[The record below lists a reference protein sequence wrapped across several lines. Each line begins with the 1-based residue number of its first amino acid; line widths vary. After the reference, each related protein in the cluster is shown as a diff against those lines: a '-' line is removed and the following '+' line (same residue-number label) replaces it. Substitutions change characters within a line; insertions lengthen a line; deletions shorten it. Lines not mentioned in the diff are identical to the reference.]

1 MPEAGVAALPTPNS
15 RSAAQRRRPRAALRE
30 RELSRLWQ
38 EQRLPPEALV
48 TADGASVDVIYRGR
62 RGLGPGPDFRDAVIR
77 LTPRL
82 SPRLPGEEAAVD
94 AITLRGDVELHVRS
108 SDFRRH
114 GHHED
119 RAYLRLALH
128 VVFEDDGGPTQ
139 LQDGRTVPTVALG
152 RWVQRRAGEISLA
165 LAPAEPYREPCHT
178 ARERLGA
185 ERVRELLL
193 EGGRRRLREHAA
205 RLAPLLEA
213 AGPDQALYVALARAL
228 G

>member
-1 MPEAGVAALPTPNS
+1 MSEAGVAALPSPDP
-15 RSAAQRRRPRAALRE
+15 RPAARRRPRGALRE

-48 TADGASVDVIYRGR
+48 TADGATVEVIYRGR

-77 LTPRL
+77 LTPRPPL
-82 SPRLPGEEAAVD
+82 HGAASAQRAISDGAGETVD
-94 AITLRGDVELHVRS
+94 VVTFRGDVELHVRS

-165 LAPAEPYREPCHT
+165 LAPAESYREPCHS
-178 ARERLGA
+178 ARARMGA
-185 ERVRELLL
+185 DRVRAVLRD
-193 EGGRRRLREHAA
+193 GGQQRLR
-205 RLAPLLEA
+205 
-213 AGPDQALYVALARAL
+213 
-228 G
+228 

>member
-1 MPEAGVAALPTPNS
+1 MSEAGVAALPSPDP
-15 RSAAQRRRPRAALRE
+15 RPAARRRPRGALRE

-48 TADGASVDVIYRGR
+48 TADGATVEVIYRGR

-77 LTPRL
+77 LTPQAPL
-82 SPRLPGEEAAVD
+82 HVHGEGEAMEVVAY
-94 AITLRGDVELHVRS
+94 RGDVELHVRA

-165 LAPAEPYREPCHT
+165 LAPAES
-178 ARERLGA
+178 
-185 ERVRELLL
+185 
-193 EGGRRRLREHAA
+193 
-205 RLAPLLEA
+205 
-213 AGPDQALYVALARAL
+213 
-228 G
+228 